1 MDSSPRGPAW
11 SQLLRMFAE
20 VELLEDALST
30 LQPLQR
36 EAGTTTDDPHHP
48 ARTLLSNVY
57 TIYGVIASINRY
69 ILSFLMQKARECLIL
84 GNFFL
89 KKSSNSSAWQEEASG
104 SVGFSFCFPRAFAFE
119 KFK

>member
-1 MDSSPRGPAW
+1 
-11 SQLLRMFAE
+11 MFAE

-57 TIYGVIASINRY
+57 TISRVIASINRY
-69 ILSFLMQKARECLIL
+69 ILRLLMQKAQNCQVDDLRY
-84 GNFFL
+84 FRR
-89 KKSSNSSAWQEEASG
+89 KA
-104 SVGFSFCFPRAFAFE
+104 
-119 KFK
+119 